1 MDSFIVRFVFIIL
14 MISVAIYLANN
25 HEILIDK
32 YEKNKD
38 KKVVK
43 IISMLGIGLVFLILL
58 IMICNATG
66 KLYLNLSNLDV
77 YRENELLFDN
87 VDEQLSNEEKNYNE
101 LINKE
106 YENKSN
112 SPYIPEGFE
121 YKEGNVETGFVI
133 VDSIGNEYVWV
144 PCFNKEIGNVPK
156 LEKQNFTNE
165 PFIYA
170 DMCINEN
177 SEKFIKSALENGG
190 YYISRY
196 ELGKENEKLVS
207 KKGIK
212 IEKDILIDD
221 VKTLVNKLNE
231 ENVNY
236 NLEMINGFAYD
247 TALRWIMNT
256 NGIKLEYY
264 DVNQEIISGRNE
276 YNKINDFFDNIMEYT
291 SENEYGAPIIRGFPF
306 DEYHNEKENVIINFD
321 RLSIKKDK
329 STFSAGTKIGIRTI
343 IYK

>member
-25 HEILIDK
+25 YEILIDK

-58 IMICNATG
+58 IMICKATG

-121 YKEGNVETGFVI
+121 YKE
-133 VDSIGNEYVWV
+133 
-144 PCFNKEIGNVPK
+144 P
-156 LEKQNFTNE
+156 
-165 PFIYA
+165 
-170 DMCINEN
+170 
-177 SEKFIKSALENGG
+177 
-190 YYISRY
+190 
-196 ELGKENEKLVS
+196 
-207 KKGIK
+207 
-212 IEKDILIDD
+212 
-221 VKTLVNKLNE
+221 
-231 ENVNY
+231 
-236 NLEMINGFAYD
+236 
-247 TALRWIMNT
+247 
-256 NGIKLEYY
+256 
-264 DVNQEIISGRNE
+264 
-276 YNKINDFFDNIMEYT
+276 
-291 SENEYGAPIIRGFPF
+291 
-306 DEYHNEKENVIINFD
+306 
-321 RLSIKKDK
+321 
-329 STFSAGTKIGIRTI
+329 
-343 IYK
+343 